1 MREIMKEINSKVLD
15 IICPLYNKEKYIE
28 DFLSSLRILP
38 SDKVNIILIDDGSYD
53 STKEK
58 IDSYVLKNKINNV
71 YYFHKKNG
79 GVSSARN
86 KGIVESVSDYI
97 WFCDPDD
104 LITNESLNIL
114 QKVDNLND
122 DIVVCGY
129 ITAFQENQIEITT
142 SYKKERFT
150 TIDFLTSHDYFTKK
164 NAIST
169 VWNKIY
175 KRQFIANIRFPE
187 DMNHSE
193 DRYFN
198 LSLLKKNGTV
208 LTCDLIIYRH
218 KRYSANTLSTTKD
231 SARINDIIKAD
242 LYNLVVLSGFKNI
255 KKEKKIHV
263 YRISREKM
271 HASEKRI
278 LKFYQDE
285 CKLLNIKPNFFISS
299 KDVLLYLYLL
309 VFGK

>member
-1 MREIMKEINSKVLD
+1 MKEINSKVLD

-129 ITAFQENQIEITT
+129 ITAFEENQIEITT

-263 YRISREKM
+263 YRISRENACFRK
-271 HASEKRI
+271 ENTKI
-278 LKFYQDE
+278 L
-285 CKLLNIKPNFFISS
+285 SR
-299 KDVLLYLYLL
+299 
-309 VFGK
+309 

>member
-1 MREIMKEINSKVLD
+1 MKEINSKILD
-15 IICPLYNKEKYIE
+15 IICPLYNKENYIE

-38 SDKVNIILIDDGSYD
+38 SDKVNIILIDDGSSD

-58 IDSYVLKNKINNV
+58 IDTYIFKNKINNV
-71 YYFHKKNG
+71 YYFYKKNG

-86 KGIVESVSDYI
+86 KGIDESVSDYI

-104 LITNESLNIL
+104 LITSESLNIL
-114 QKVDNLND
+114 QKVDHLNE

-129 ITAFQENQIEITT
+129 ITAFEENKIENIT
-142 SYKKERFT
+142 SYEEERYST
-150 TIDFLTSHDYFTKK
+150 TNFLTSHDYFTKK
-164 NAIST
+164 NSIST

-175 KRQFIANIRFPE
+175 KRQFIGNVRFPE

-242 LYNLVVLSGFKNI
+242 LYNLVVLSDFKNV

-271 HASEKRI
+271 QASEKRI
-278 LKFYQDE
+278 MEFYRDE
-285 CKLLNIKPNFFISS
+285 CKLLDIKPSFFISS
-299 KDVLLYLYLL
+299 KDFLLYLYLL
-309 VFGK
+309 IFGK